1 MARAASGGE
10 TAVQSNTPR
19 APGTTRPGGREP
31 CNRPPGMT
39 ASDPHPDLPSRR
51 WRAVLRVLARLPQ
64 GALSRAFGRMADV
77 PVPRPLRPAVLGG
90 FARMVGADLS
100 EAAEPLEA
108 YPTLNRFFT
117 RALRPGVRSWPDDPR
132 AVASPVDGAAGQVGT
147 VAAGRLVQAKGRLYE
162 VRRLLED
169 ADGWRRFEGGVFVTL
184 YLSPKDYHRI
194 HAPVGGDVVEAR
206 HVPGALL
213 PVNQPAVSHVPN
225 LFARNERLMCYVDGP
240 LGRVAVVAVGAY
252 NVGRISAA
260 FDPAWNAAES
270 ESAWVTN
277 RRGLQVE
284 RRAYDPPVRVDRG
297 DELMTFHLGSTVV
310 LVFEPGRVELSPE
323 LIAGAP
329 VRLGMEIARGV

>member
-10 TAVQSNTPR
+10 TAIQCNTLR
-19 APGTTRPGGREP
+19 APGTTRQVRARTLQPTP
-31 CNRPPGMT
+31 AMT
-39 ASDPHPDLPSRR
+39 APDSHPDLPSRR
-51 WRAVLRVLARLPQ
+51 WRVALQVLARLPQ
-64 GALSRAFGRMADV
+64 GALSRGFGRIADV
-77 PVPRPLRPAVLGG
+77 PLPRPLRRPVLGG
-90 FARMVGADLS
+90 FARMVGADVS

-117 RALRPGVRSWPDDPR
+117 RTLRPGVRSWPDDPR
-132 AVASPVDGAAGQVGT
+132 AVASPVDGMAGQVGT
-147 VAAGRLVQAKGRLYE
+147 VAAGHLVQAKGRLYE

-184 YLSPKDYHRI
+184 YLSPRDYHRI
-194 HAPVGGDVVEAR
+194 HAPVGGGVVEAR
-206 HVPGALL
+206 HVPGTLL
-213 PVNQPAVSHVPN
+213 PVNQPAVSHVPD

-260 FDPAWNAAES
+260 FDAAWNAPAGA
-270 ESAWVTN
+270 SAWVTN
-277 RRGLQVE
+277 RRGLEIE
-284 RRAYDPPVRVDRG
+284 RRTYDPPIRIDRG

-310 LVFEPGRVELSPE
+310 LVFEPGRVELAPE
-323 LIAGAP
+323 LVSGAP